1 MANIPLNYDVAVDEV
16 STFKDFGT
24 FTNNIDSFGNVQ
36 LVYLVA
42 QSVNANVNY
51 VKVPLKTF
59 VYNQDKIIDA
69 NTNTI
74 EFTELNTL
82 EAEQKRDTN
91 EILQQYN
98 TLLEEN
104 RILNQTVNELVEKYE
119 NNDDKSVIDALKNTI
134 IDLRIQLGQ
143 GNVPSDFSDDFP
155 FLPLI
160 S

>member
-16 STFKDFGT
+16 STFKEFGT

-36 LVYLVA
+36 LVYSVA
-42 QSVNANVNY
+42 QSVNGNVNY

-59 VYNQDKIIDA
+59 QYNQNKIIDS
-69 NTNTI
+69 NTAD
-74 EFTELNTL
+74 FTELSTVTIEQNRNT
-82 EAEQKRDTN
+82 T

-104 RILNQTVNELVEKYE
+104 RILNQTVNDLVEKYE
-119 NNDDKSVIDALKNTI
+119 NSDDKQVIDALKNTI

-143 GNVPSDFSDDFP
+143 GNVPSDFGDDFP

-160 S
+160 SS

>member
-16 STFKDFGT
+16 SNFKNFGT
-24 FTNNIDSFGNVQ
+24 FTNNTDSFGNLQ
-36 LVYLVA
+36 LVYSVA
-42 QSVNANVNY
+42 QSVDGNVNY

-59 VYNQDKIIDA
+59 QYNQNKIIDS
-69 NTNTI
+69 NTP
-74 EFTELNTL
+74 EFTELITT
-82 EAEQKRDTN
+82 EIEQKRNIT

-104 RILNQTVNELVEKYE
+104 RILNETVNDLVEKYE
-119 NNDDKSVIDALKNTI
+119 NNDDKSVINALKNTI
-134 IDLRIQLGQ
+134 IDLRIKLGQ

-155 FLPLI
+155 FLPLE